1 MIEQPTRMLP
11 CGLMV
16 RTDGPQVA
24 GSPLRQPG
32 AIWSSAREAAEKAT
46 VPAGGGVRRDR
57 SDKGSA
63 VNVKTLTHYCSRKKV
78 LKNLSPRL
86 AEPKL
91 STCRGFAMMKDNVLS
106 F

>member
-1 MIEQPTRMLP
+1 
-11 CGLMV
+11 MV
-16 RTDGPQVA
+16 WTDGPQVA

-32 AIWSSAREAAEKAT
+32 AIWSSAREVAEKAT
-46 VPAGGGVRRDR
+46 VPAGGVRRDR

-63 VNVKTLTHYCSRKKV
+63 VNVETLTHYCSRKKV
-78 LKNLSPRL
+78 VKNLSPRL

-91 STCRGFAMMKDNVLS
+91 STRQGFALMKDNVLS